1 MTFIRSCDEI
11 ATLVE
16 EHTRDLVGR
25 SAGGAYVK
33 MGADGTPT
41 KRIDQVAED
50 VIVDYLLENDLC
62 DRIISEE
69 LGKMEARSGDRTVFL
84 DPIDGTFNA
93 VSGIPFYSVS
103 LAYAEGGSIIE
114 GYVKDLAHHETFS
127 ATRGSG
133 AFLNGKKVRVATT
146 AFLEESSISV
156 YGRKFN
162 PGTVLKL
169 GQKIRRWRL
178 LGASSLELCYVAC
191 GRIDG
196 FVDIRET
203 LRVTDAAAGMIICEE
218 AGGVVSDAA
227 GHPISFP
234 EEVTVGR
241 SMVASNRTLHQK
253 IVEYL
258 R

>member
-11 ATLVE
+11 ATLIE
-16 EHTRDLVGR
+16 EETRDLVG
-25 SAGGAYVK
+25 SAAGGVYVK

-41 KRIDQVAED
+41 KQIDQVAED
-50 VIVDYLLENDLC
+50 LIVDYLIGNDLC

-69 LGKMEARSGDRTVFL
+69 LGKLQAKPGDRTVFL

-103 LAYAEGGSIIE
+103 LAYAEGGAIRE
-114 GYVKDLAHHETFS
+114 GYVKDLAHDEVFY
-127 ATRGSG
+127 ATKGSG
-133 AFLNGKKVRVATT
+133 AFLNGKRVHVATT

-196 FVDIRET
+196 FVDVRET

-218 AGGVVSDAA
+218 AGGIVSDHT
-227 GHPISFP
+227 GEPISFP
-234 EEVTVGR
+234 EEVTVGK
-241 SMVASNRTLHQK
+241 SMVASNEILHQK
-253 IVEYL
+253 IIEYL

>member
-1 MTFIRSCDEI
+1 MTFIRSCNEI
-11 ATLVE
+11 ATLVQ
-16 EHTRDLVGR
+16 EHIGDLVGNP
-25 SAGGAYVK
+25 SGGAYIK

-50 VIVDYLLENDLC
+50 LIVDFLVEHDLC

-69 LGKMEARSGDRTVFL
+69 QGKVQVGSGDRTVFL

-93 VSGIPFYSVS
+93 VAGIPFYSVS
-103 LAYAEGGSIIE
+103 LAYAEGGSIRE
-114 GYVKDLAHHETFS
+114 GYVKDLAHDEVFS
-127 ATRGSG
+127 AARGTG
-133 AFLNGKKVRVATT
+133 AFLNGKRIHVAAT

-162 PGTVLKL
+162 PGTVLRL

-196 FVDIRET
+196 FVDVRET
-203 LRVTDAAAGMIICEE
+203 LRVIDAAAGMIICEE
-218 AGGVVSDAA
+218 AGGVVSDHT
-227 GHPISFP
+227 GEPISFP
-234 EEVTVGR
+234 EEVTVGK
-241 SMVASNRTLHQK
+241 SMVASNRVLHLK
-253 IVEYL
+253 IIEYL

>member
-16 EHTRDLVGR
+16 ERTLDLVGR
-25 SAGGAYVK
+25 SAGGTFVK

-41 KRIDQVAED
+41 KEIDQVAED

-69 LGKMEARSGDRTVFL
+69 RGKVQAGSGDRTVFL

-103 LAYAEGGSIIE
+103 LAYAEGGEFLE
-114 GYVKDLAHHETFS
+114 GYVKDLAHQETFS
-127 ATRGSG
+127 ATKGSG
-133 AFLNGKKVRVATT
+133 AFLNGTRVHVASTEY
-146 AFLEESSISV
+146 LEESSISV

-178 LGASSLELCYVAC
+178 LGASSLEICYVAC

-196 FVDIRET
+196 FVDVRET

-218 AGGVVSDAA
+218 AGGVVSDHT
-227 GHPISFP
+227 GEPIQFP
-234 EEVTVGR
+234 EEVTVGK
-241 SMVASNRTLHQK
+241 SMVASNGILHQK
-253 IVEYL
+253 IIEYL